1 MSMFIFIHLF
11 IMTELRT
18 VLYLYCKH
26 NCSPNLSLLLSLYL
40 CSFYRCVYNLL
51 KQFDQEK
58 QKIDSIDDI
67 FDARIETLR
76 SSIVDQSTA
85 LIYQTEFEVIG
96 RKCREILWFKGYYD
110 LISLAKRLWKKNQGG
125 GNNKRAEDQISNLI
139 IEGIG
144 HFKLLIV
151 NLERKFSLE
160 LRDVV
165 DFSFLDTYEKNL
177 YTAVAN
183 QNGIS
188 RNENRSQDEVTKY
201 AMETIHS
208 LLISLGDLHRYFIDF
223 DFAMPKIDKV
233 NKCSFLKP
241 IKYIKILFF
250 FSQF

>member
-1 MSMFIFIHLF
+1 M
-11 IMTELRT
+11 
-18 VLYLYCKH
+18 
-26 NCSPNLSLLLSLYL
+26 
-40 CSFYRCVYNLL
+40 L

-58 QKIDSIDDI
+58 QKINSIEEI

-110 LISLAKRLWKKNQGG
+110 LISLAKRLWKKNQQPGG
-125 GNNKRAEDQISNLI
+125 IDKRAEDQISNLI
-139 IEGIG
+139 IEGIS
-144 HFKLLIV
+144 HFKLVIV
-151 NLERKFSLE
+151 NLERKFSLD

-188 RNENRSQDEVTKY
+188 RNENRSQDEETKY

-223 DFAMPKIDKV
+223 DFAMPKISKV
-233 NKCSFLKP
+233 KKYFESFMYRCLECF
-241 IKYIKILFF
+241 LFF
-250 FSQF
+250 LILQRVSSIPTGFCGQLLFRGIQIKSKNRNGSKSIGHTFIGNQL

>member
-1 MSMFIFIHLF
+1 MTIDSKQFYICDEHILLTLIPLTPTLFVYFRLALRIF
-11 IMTELRT
+11 
-18 VLYLYCKH
+18 
-26 NCSPNLSLLLSLYL
+26 
-40 CSFYRCVYNLL
+40 RCVYNLL

-58 QKIDSIDDI
+58 QKINSIDDI

-110 LISLAKRLWKKNQGG
+110 LISLAKRMWKKNQPVAGVTD
-125 GNNKRAEDQISNLI
+125 KRAEDQISNLI
-139 IEGIG
+139 IEGIS
-144 HFKLLIV
+144 HFKLIIV
-151 NLERKFSLE
+151 NLERKFSLD

-165 DFSFLDTYEKNL
+165 DFSFLDTYENNL

-183 QNGIS
+183 QHDIT

-201 AMETIHS
+201 AMETIHA

-223 DFAMPKIDKV
+223 DFAMPKISKV
-233 NKCSFLKP
+233 SANWMD
-241 IKYIKILFF
+241 
-250 FSQF
+250 

>member
-1 MSMFIFIHLF
+1 MS
-11 IMTELRT
+11 LRF
-18 VLYLYCKH
+18 
-26 NCSPNLSLLLSLYL
+26 

-125 GNNKRAEDQISNLI
+125 GNDKRAEDQISNLI